1 MQHHT
6 VTVLCLLLS
15 VVVGKETS
23 SLKGNGEKGEEL
35 NLILERTVNEGSG
48 ENGVHES
55 DDEDYVEGSVDS
67 EKDEELYFEGEKFP
81 TFLSEDTKED
91 YEDQTAVQFEEP
103 EQKMEAPS
111 TYFEGEK
118 SHSSNVFMS
127 KMLHLLF
134 SSCMVLIL
142 Q

>member
-6 VTVLCLLLS
+6 VTILCLILS
-15 VVVGKETS
+15 VVVGKETR
-23 SLKGNGEKGEEL
+23 LIKGNGEKGEEL

-48 ENGVHES
+48 EKGVHES

-67 EKDEELYFEGEKFP
+67 EKYDELYFEGEKFP
-81 TFLSEDTKED
+81 IFLSEDTKED
-91 YEDQTAVQFEEP
+91 YEETVVQFEEP